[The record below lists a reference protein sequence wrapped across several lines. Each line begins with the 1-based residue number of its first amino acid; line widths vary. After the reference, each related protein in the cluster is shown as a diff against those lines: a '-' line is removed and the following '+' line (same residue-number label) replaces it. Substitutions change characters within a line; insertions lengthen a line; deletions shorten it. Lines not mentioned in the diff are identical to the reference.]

1 MQKRFLEL
9 VTAFLAEANIE
20 CPVVPGELIVT
31 VPLGD
36 FSFNIGL
43 FESRNAI
50 VMQGAAGV
58 VPASGREAFY
68 AELLRMNS
76 LFKGTGGASF
86 GLEGDAVTM
95 QSIIHMEDLS
105 QEAFTAQAAT
115 FLEALASALEG
126 FEGIAERAASGAAEA
141 EVSDLDILA
150 MQNMI
155 RI

>member
-9 VTAFLAEANIE
+9 VTAFLAEASIE
-20 CPVVPGELIVT
+20 CPVVPDEKIVT

-43 FESRNAI
+43 FESRSAI
-50 VMQGAAGV
+50 VMQGAAGI

-86 GLEGDAVTM
+86 GIEGDAVTL
-95 QSIIHMEDLS
+95 QSIIHMEGLS
-105 QEAFTAQAAT
+105 QEAFNAQAAT
-115 FLEALASALEG
+115 FLEALAAALEG
-126 FEGIAERAASGAAEA
+126 FEAISERSASGAPEA
-141 EVSDLDILA
+141 EVSDLNILA

>member
-9 VTAFLAEANIE
+9 VTAFLAEAGID
-20 CPVVPGELIVT
+20 CPVVPGETVIS

-43 FESRNAI
+43 FESRSAI
-50 VMQGAAGV
+50 VMQGAVGV
-58 VPASGREAFY
+58 LPVSGREAFY

-76 LFKGTGGASF
+76 LFKGTGGACF
-86 GLEGDAVTM
+86 GLEGDAVTI
-95 QSIIHMEDLS
+95 QSIIHMHGIE
-105 QEAFTAQAAT
+105 QEGFTAQAVT

-126 FEGIAERAASGAAEA
+126 FDGIAERAASGVSGAES
-141 EVSDLDILA
+141 SDFDILA

>member
-20 CPVVPGELIVT
+20 CPVVPGEKIVT

-58 VPASGREAFY
+58 LPASGREAFC

-76 LFKGTGGASF
+76 LFKGTGGACL
-86 GLEGDAVTM
+86 GLEGDAVTI
-95 QSIIHMEDLS
+95 QSLICMEDLS
-105 QEAFTAQAAT
+105 QEAFNSQAVT

-126 FEGIAERAASGAAEA
+126 FEAIGERAASGASET
-141 EVSDLDILA
+141 EVSDLDLLA
-150 MQNMI
+150 MQNML

>member
-86 GLEGDAVTM
+86 GLEGDAVTI
-95 QSIIHMEDLS
+95 QSLICMEDLS
-105 QEAFTAQAAT
+105 QEAFNSQAVT
-115 FLEALASALEG
+115 FLEALASALES
-126 FEGIAERAASGAAEA
+126 FDAIAERAASGASEP
-141 EVSDLDILA
+141 EVSALDLLA
-150 MQNMI
+150 MQNML

>member
-1 MQKRFLEL
+1 MQNRFLEL
-9 VTAFLAEANIE
+9 VTAFLAEAGIE
-20 CPVVPGELIVT
+20 CPVVPGEHVVS

-36 FSFNIGL
+36 FRFQIGL
-43 FESRNAI
+43 FEARKAI
-50 VMQGAAGV
+50 VMQGAVGV
-58 VPASGREAFY
+58 LPASEREAFC

-76 LFKGTGGASF
+76 LFRGTNGATF
-86 GLEGDAVTM
+86 GLEGDTVTL
-95 QSIIHMEDLS
+95 QSIIHMEELS
-105 QEAFTAQAAT
+105 QEAFHAQAVT

-150 MQNMI
+150 MQNML